1 MNKQTFYK
9 VSEDMSMSLLDQLRQ
24 EGRLYYVSS
33 SDELVQKAVSSALK
47 QIRKIDGLSN
57 EPYRKVVAEI
67 WEEIL
72 DIRRVRERLLFKKG
86 KQQGKVNWY
95 YVSNIVNYLRIRDV
109 YGVSFNKL
117 IETMFGDN
125 KYGKKTESPNYKLT
139 EAEEKLIR
147 EILERTRCKD

>member
-1 MNKQTFYK
+1 MNENLKKLSPKTEEAEVIRLFK
-9 VSEDMSMSLLDQLRQ
+9 
-24 EGRLYYVSS
+24 EGRLYVASS

-57 EPYRKVVAEI
+57 EPYRKVIREI

-95 YVSNIVNYLRIRDV
+95 YVCVIVNCLYVRGVYMGRFRDLL
-109 YGVSFNKL
+109 GMLFNDIS
-117 IETMFGDN
+117 IEKSIHNRYYML
-125 KYGKKTESPNYKLT
+125 S
-139 EAEEKLIR
+139 EEEENAIKAVLQR
-147 EILERTRCKD
+147 FFQ

>member
-9 VSEDMSMSLLDQLRQ
+9 VSEDMPMSLLDQLRQ

-95 YVSNIVNYLRIRDV
+95 YVCVIVNCLYVRGVYMGRFRDLL
-109 YGVSFNKL
+109 GMLFNDIS
-117 IETMFGDN
+117 IEKSIHNRYYML
-125 KYGKKTESPNYKLT
+125 S
-139 EAEEKLIR
+139 EEEENAIKAVLQR
-147 EILERTRCKD
+147 FFQ